1 MTKVS
6 PNNENETISDI
17 STTFEFEIS
26 EFMTKVDPKN
36 WNETKSL
43 FFHGTYSTLAPYLF
57 CQEILKH
64 FNDFQNQDYF
74 VYNQTM
80 EIKY

>member
-36 WNETKSL
+36 GERNKIIILPWDIFKS
-43 FFHGTYSTLAPYLF
+43 GTISFLSR
-57 CQEILKH
+57 
-64 FNDFQNQDYF
+64 N
-74 VYNQTM
+74 
-80 EIKY
+80 IKAF